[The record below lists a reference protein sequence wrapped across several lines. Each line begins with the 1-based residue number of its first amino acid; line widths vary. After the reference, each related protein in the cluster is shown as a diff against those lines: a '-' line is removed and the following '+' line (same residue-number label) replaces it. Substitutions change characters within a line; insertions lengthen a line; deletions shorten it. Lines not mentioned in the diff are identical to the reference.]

1 MQKNTAVGR
10 GVGEGWDVEG
20 GQGVKSIILTLLK
33 KCPNTSDSLYLFLD
47 EVLSLDLKP
56 IYSLWSNV

>member
-1 MQKNTAVGR
+1 MKGGMWR
-10 GVGEGWDVEG
+10 GGPG
-20 GQGVKSIILTLLK
+20 GKINHSHAAK

-56 IYSLWSNV
+56 IYSLWSSV